1 MQKPNNAVCA
11 ICGNEYYICMK
22 CNDLRSLNPWK
33 LHTDTIEHY
42 KIYQVIHG
50 YSTGVYTKEEAKE
63 KLKNIDLS
71 DINNLRDNIKSTIF
85 DIMNDN
91 DNFKTENTS
100 DEILSDNAKKKIT
113 SQLKSNSKKKSDK
126 IITTEIKDERREK
139 I

>member
-1 MQKPNNAVCA
+1 MQKSTNAICA
-11 ICGNEYYICMK
+11 ICGNGYYICMK
-22 CNDLRSLNPWK
+22 CNDLRNLNPWK

-50 YSTGVYTKEEAKE
+50 YSTGVYTKKEAKE

-71 DINNLRDNIKSTIF
+71 DINNLRANIKSTIF

-91 DNFKTENTS
+91 FKNENS
-100 DEILSDNAKKKIT
+100 FDETLSDNAKKKIT
-113 SQLKSNSKKKSDK
+113 SQAKSNCKKKSDK